1 MKRPWLRWL
10 SLRRLWPGS
19 LFARLSL
26 VLCAGLLLSHAL
38 SLQLLRYERSATGKS
53 MTLYYLAQDLATSVA
68 ILERV
73 GPAERAGWVRRFER
87 KNYRYVLAAAP
98 DASHMALRSPQVAE
112 LVASVQAVLGA
123 RYPVTAT
130 APPASAGRLHLH
142 LRLTDG
148 TPLTVELFG
157 AAMALSPWSLLL
169 SGLQLLMLMLF
180 TWLAVRWSTRPLAQL
195 ARAADALGPDQRGP
209 ALPEDGPLEVARA
222 ARAFN
227 AMQRR
232 IAAHLAER
240 MHILAAIAHDLQ
252 TPITRLRLR
261 ADLMDD
267 ALLRDK
273 LQGDLDAMQAMVEEG
288 IAYARSMHGASEA
301 PCRIDLDAL
310 LDSLVCDYLDVGQRI
325 ALSGRFGRPAH
336 TRPHALRRLV
346 GNLLDNALK
355 FGTDVAL
362 TVTPQPGGILIA
374 VLDRGPGI
382 PDRQLDAVLQPFYRL
397 EGSRNRGTGGTGL
410 GLAIAQ
416 QLALALGGSLALSN
430 RAGGGLEARLL
441 LALDAP

>member
-1 MKRPWLRWL
+1 MKPSVRLSWPL
-10 SLRRLWPGS
+10 SLRRWWPRS

-53 MTLYYLAQDLATSVA
+53 MTVYYLAQDLATSVA

-73 GPAERAGWVRRFER
+73 EPAERADWVRRFER
-87 KNYRYVLAAAP
+87 RNYRY
-98 DASHMALRSPQVAE
+98 ALGAGAGANDSVPRSPQAAE

-130 APPASAGRLHLH
+130 APPASVGRLHLH
-142 LRLTDG
+142 VRLADG
-148 TPLTVELFG
+148 TPLTVELFSTT
-157 AAMALSPWSLLL
+157 MALSPWSLLL
-169 SGLQLLMLMLF
+169 SGVQLAMLMLF

-267 ALLRDK
+267 PALRDK
-273 LQGDLDAMQAMVEEG
+273 LQGDLDAMQAMVEQG

-301 PCRIDLDAL
+301 LQARWGAAAL
-310 LDSLVCDYLDVGQRI
+310 GSC
-325 ALSGRFGRPAH
+325 
-336 TRPHALRRLV
+336 
-346 GNLLDNALK
+346 
-355 FGTDVAL
+355 
-362 TVTPQPGGILIA
+362 
-374 VLDRGPGI
+374 
-382 PDRQLDAVLQPFYRL
+382 RL
-397 EGSRNRGTGGTGL
+397 EMWSP
-410 GLAIAQ
+410 
-416 QLALALGGSLALSN
+416 S
-430 RAGGGLEARLL
+430 ARMSS
-441 LALDAP
+441 ASAP